1 MTPSLAKDSDAFCLQ
16 NAKQIKFII
25 YYISPFL
32 VDKETF
38 CSI

>member
-1 MTPSLAKDSDAFCLQ
+1 MTSFLAKDSNAFCLQ
-16 NAKQIKFII
+16 NTKQIKFII
-25 YYISPFL
+25 YYIPPFL